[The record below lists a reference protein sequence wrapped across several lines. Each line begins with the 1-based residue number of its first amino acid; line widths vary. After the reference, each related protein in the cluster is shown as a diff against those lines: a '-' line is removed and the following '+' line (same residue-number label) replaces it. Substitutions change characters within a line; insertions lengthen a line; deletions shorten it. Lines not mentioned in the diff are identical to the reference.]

1 MTTAPEVIASCFIES
16 IGTNVLFVKDLFM
29 SSYDI
34 IVCINDEFYYQMASH
49 MSYPIDHIENVTH
62 AVKNGLISIE
72 NSIIYKDKSHYSI
85 IINGQHYYLYK
96 CKLATNSKIQQFAT
110 ENKWLF
116 EDQGPP
122 ILK

>member
-1 MTTAPEVIASCFIES
+1 MATVPEVIASCFNES
-16 IGTNVLFVKDLFM
+16 IGTNVLFVKDIFI

-49 MSYPIDHIENVTH
+49 MSYPRNYIEYVTH

-72 NSIIYKDKSHYSI
+72 DTILHKDQLTYSI
-85 IINGQHYYLYK
+85 IINGQRHYLYK
-96 CKLATNSKIQQFAT
+96 CKLATDSKIQQFAA